1 MKIHHI
7 QRAIRRSPLSLAES
21 ALLSA
26 LVDLVDWKSWKC
38 ETSLKTLQYE
48 TCLSKGAIAKKLK
61 VLEDKGLI
69 KRKRQGDERG
79 HTRSAYTI
87 QIDNLKQFL
96 TPVLPL
102 SPQETTLSSQETTL
116 VASGDYPLS
125 PQETPILPRYSTKNS
140 NLDNQPS
147 NSSKDIARGA
157 SIEGVKKEVR
167 RIPEGQFGAGAILI
181 DGDDWE
187 PERKTN
193 SNQAWI
199 DGGWTPPSREE
210 RLKAYK

>member
-102 SPQETTLSSQETTL
+102 SPQETTLSPQETTL

-147 NSSKDIARGA
+147 NSPKDNARGA
-157 SIEGVKKEVR
+157 SIEGVKKEVKR
-167 RIPEGQFGAGAILI
+167 YPKGHFFAGAII
-181 DGDDWE
+181 VEEDDWI
-187 PERKTN
+187 PEKKNNNPFGGEGWGRKN
-193 SNQAWI
+193 
-199 DGGWTPPSREE
+199 
-210 RLKAYK
+210 

>member
-96 TPVLPL
+96 TPILPL

-140 NLDNQPS
+140 NLDNLPS
-147 NSSKDIARGA
+147 NSSKDNARGA
-157 SIEGVKKEVR
+157 SN
-167 RIPEGQFGAGAILI
+167 

-187 PERKTN
+187 YVKWEDIPIDLPMPKTRWEDHGVHVPTQEEMMRK
-193 SNQAWI
+193 
-199 DGGWTPPSREE
+199 
-210 RLKAYK
+210 YK

>member
-125 PQETPILPRYSTKNS
+125 PQETTLVASGDYPLSPQETPILPRYSTKNS
-140 NLDNQPS
+140 NLDNLPS
-147 NSSKDIARGA
+147 NSSKDNARGA
-157 SIEGVKKEVR
+157 SN
-167 RIPEGQFGAGAILI
+167 

-187 PERKTN
+187 YVKWEDIPIDLPMLKTRWEDHGVHVPTQEEMMRK
-193 SNQAWI
+193 
-199 DGGWTPPSREE
+199 
-210 RLKAYK
+210 YK

>member
-69 KRKRQGDERG
+69 KRRRQGDERG

-147 NSSKDIARGA
+147 NSPKDNARGA
-157 SIEGVKKEVR
+157 SN
-167 RIPEGQFGAGAILI
+167 
-181 DGDDWE
+181 DDDDWE
-187 PERKTN
+187 YVKWEDIPIDLPMPKTRWEDHGVHVPTQEEMMRK
-193 SNQAWI
+193 
-199 DGGWTPPSREE
+199 
-210 RLKAYK
+210 YK

>member
-147 NSSKDIARGA
+147 NSPKDNARGA
-157 SIEGVKKEVR
+157 SIEGVKKEVKR
-167 RIPEGQFGAGAILI
+167 YPKGHFFAGAII
-181 DGDDWE
+181 VEEDDWI
-187 PERKTN
+187 PEKKNNNPFGGEGWGRKN
-193 SNQAWI
+193 
-199 DGGWTPPSREE
+199 
-210 RLKAYK
+210 

>member
-147 NSSKDIARGA
+147 NSSKDNARGA
-157 SIEGVKKEVR
+157 SN
-167 RIPEGQFGAGAILI
+167 

-187 PERKTN
+187 YVKWEDIPIDLPMPKTRWEDHGVHVPTQEEMMRK
-193 SNQAWI
+193 
-199 DGGWTPPSREE
+199 
-210 RLKAYK
+210 YK

>member
-1 MKIHHI
+1 
-7 QRAIRRSPLSLAES
+7 LAES

-140 NLDNQPS
+140 NLDNLPS
-147 NSSKDIARGA
+147 NSSKDNARGA
-157 SIEGVKKEVR
+157 SN
-167 RIPEGQFGAGAILI
+167 

-187 PERKTN
+187 YVKWEDIPIDLPMPKTRWEDHGVHVPTQEEMMRK
-193 SNQAWI
+193 
-199 DGGWTPPSREE
+199 
-210 RLKAYK
+210 YK